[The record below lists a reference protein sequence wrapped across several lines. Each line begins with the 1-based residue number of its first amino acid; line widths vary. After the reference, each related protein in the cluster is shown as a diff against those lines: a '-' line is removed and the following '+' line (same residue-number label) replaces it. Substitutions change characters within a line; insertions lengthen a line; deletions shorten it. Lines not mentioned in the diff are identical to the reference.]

1 MISKGFYV
9 LNLALLVKM
18 GSNIQILVTCDQAGG
33 QDANDDPPH
42 PASHEGIMD
51 RWASGSPRRHARMAQ
66 YQPLHRLKMMTT
78 NQDQTQ
84 PTKAQDLLHRAAS
97 LMNERGQQYDQRSGE
112 RSMQATVTAFNAISG
127 YCLTE
132 ADGFL
137 LMAILKMVRDQSRE
151 KPHRDSIDD
160 LVAYASLYGEARLHG
175 EERLRTVQQENA
187 ATGAELLAQRAKAH
201 QAAQE
206 ARYAGR

>member
-1 MISKGFYV
+1 
-9 LNLALLVKM
+9 
-18 GSNIQILVTCDQAGG
+18 
-33 QDANDDPPH
+33 
-42 PASHEGIMD
+42 
-51 RWASGSPRRHARMAQ
+51 
-66 YQPLHRLKMMTT
+66 MMTT
-78 NQDQTQ
+78 NQAKDQARH
-84 PTKAQDLLHRAAS
+84 TKAQDLLHRAAD

-175 EERLRTVQQENA
+175 EARRQSITRDEVKVCEALEAMA
-187 ATGAELLAQRAKAH
+187 AHDAAELLAQRQKAH

>member
-1 MISKGFYV
+1 M
-9 LNLALLVKM
+9 
-18 GSNIQILVTCDQAGG
+18 
-33 QDANDDPPH
+33 NDF
-42 PASHEGIMD
+42 
-51 RWASGSPRRHARMAQ
+51 
-66 YQPLHRLKMMTT
+66 QPNHRLKMMTT
-78 NQDQTQ
+78 NQAQDQTQ

-97 LMNERGQQYDQRSGE
+97 LMDERGKQYDQRSGE

-127 YCLTE
+127 HSMTE

-151 KPHRDSIDD
+151 MPHRDSIDD

-175 EERLRTVQQENA
+175 EDRRQAITRDESKVCEALDHMESGLKAHKEAQESRQKAAEDELESFAKAIEADKKERRKAAHDAEQMVQKIA
-187 ATGAELLAQRAKAH
+187 LAH

-206 ARYAGR
+206 ARYAGC

>member
-1 MISKGFYV
+1 
-9 LNLALLVKM
+9 
-18 GSNIQILVTCDQAGG
+18 
-33 QDANDDPPH
+33 
-42 PASHEGIMD
+42 MD
-51 RWASGSPRRHARMAQ
+51 RWASGSPQRHDSMAQ
-66 YQPLHRLKMMTT
+66 HQPNHRIKMMTT
-78 NQDQTQ
+78 NQAQDQTQ

-97 LMNERGQQYDQRSGE
+97 LMDERGKQYDQRSGE

-175 EERLRTVQQENA
+175 EERLRAVQQENA
-187 ATGAELLAQRAKAH
+187 ATGAELLAQRVKAH

>member
-1 MISKGFYV
+1 
-9 LNLALLVKM
+9 
-18 GSNIQILVTCDQAGG
+18 
-33 QDANDDPPH
+33 
-42 PASHEGIMD
+42 
-51 RWASGSPRRHARMAQ
+51 
-66 YQPLHRLKMMTT
+66 MMTT
-78 NQDQTQ
+78 NQNQAKDQAR

-97 LMNERGQQYDQRSGE
+97 LMDERGKQYDQRSGE

-151 KPHRDSIDD
+151 TPHRDSIDD

-175 EERLRTVQQENA
+175 EDRRQAITRDEVWTWRSAEAKA
-187 ATGAELLAQRAKAH
+187 AHDAAELLAKRLKAH

-206 ARYAGR
+206 ARYARS

>member
-1 MISKGFYV
+1 
-9 LNLALLVKM
+9 
-18 GSNIQILVTCDQAGG
+18 
-33 QDANDDPPH
+33 
-42 PASHEGIMD
+42 
-51 RWASGSPRRHARMAQ
+51 
-66 YQPLHRLKMMTT
+66 MMTT
-78 NQDQTQ
+78 NQNQAKDQAR

-97 LMNERGQQYDQRSGE
+97 LMDERGKQYDQRSGE

-151 KPHRDSIDD
+151 MPHRDSLDD
-160 LVAYASLYGEARLHG
+160 LVAYASLYGEARMSG
-175 EERLRTVQQENA
+175 EAKKQKLMRDEAKVCEEQKWPPEGPQYTREQMVQRI
-187 ATGAELLAQRAKAH
+187 AQAH

>member
-1 MISKGFYV
+1 
-9 LNLALLVKM
+9 
-18 GSNIQILVTCDQAGG
+18 
-33 QDANDDPPH
+33 
-42 PASHEGIMD
+42 
-51 RWASGSPRRHARMAQ
+51 
-66 YQPLHRLKMMTT
+66 MMTT
-78 NQDQTQ
+78 NQNQAKDQAR

-97 LMNERGQQYDQRSGE
+97 LMDERGKQYDQRSGE

-151 KPHRDSIDD
+151 TPHRDSIDD

-175 EERLRTVQQENA
+175 EDRRQAITRDESKVCEALEEKA
-187 ATGAELLAQRAKAH
+187 AHDAAQLLAQRSKAH